1 MRFVTERV
9 PTKQRATSCIGSKE
23 LIIYE
28 PAVML
33 AMALWMFEL
42 EADQACIYPDGMQA
56 KYFDIASWLKREG
69 FIKQK
74 DEGQTKHAGIWV
86 RNGKTLEIH
95 FQPGKGD
102 VVAKIKGERYFV
114 EAKGG
119 CINSSYAGILSKL
132 RSNLYEAIG
141 SLLKAPAGMDRLIAA
156 VPCCGET
163 KKLAV
168 AMSERCRKAGLEI
181 ALVSPSIASEPRM
194 ARMRLILCRRRFA

>member
-42 EADQACIYPDGMQA
+42 E
-56 KYFDIASWLKREG
+56 
-69 FIKQK
+69 
-74 DEGQTKHAGIWV
+74 
-86 RNGKTLEIH
+86 
-95 FQPGKGD
+95 

-181 ALVSPSIASEPRM
+181 ALVSPDGQVHLKSH
-194 ARMRLILCRRRFA
+194 